1 MLLPWKSSPKEV
13 GIYSSYETNVDLN
26 NRMVVFDIMDLKE
39 KLRTMKTDCEN
50 KAGRR
55 EKGSIF

>member
-1 MLLPWKSSPKEV
+1 M
-13 GIYSSYETNVDLN
+13 YSSYETNVDLN